1 MCYVT
6 DNNNQFCN
14 FLKSCAEI
22 IAISSDSSESDFDAR
37 PWGWEDY
44 FPKDFKATDYF
55 VPAKRVETSSSLTT
69 IEEQKMAFKAR
80 VQVLGIPSNKKL
92 ADFGVKPFE
101 KKEPKDQKGK
111 GKNKM
116 L

>member
-1 MCYVT
+1 M
-6 DNNNQFCN
+6 
-14 FLKSCAEI
+14 
-22 IAISSDSSESDFDAR
+22 
-37 PWGWEDY
+37 
-44 FPKDFKATDYF
+44 
-55 VPAKRVETSSSLTT
+55 PAKRVETSSSLTT

>member
-1 MCYVT
+1 M
-6 DNNNQFCN
+6 

-44 FPKDFKATDYF
+44 FPKEFKATDYF
-55 VPAKRVETSSSLTT
+55 VPANRVEPSSNLTT
-69 IEEQKMAFKAR
+69 IEEQKKAFKAR
-80 VQVLGIPSNKKL
+80 VKVLGLPCKEKFEE
-92 ADFGVKPFE
+92 FGVKPFE
-101 KKEPKDQKGK
+101 KQGDEPKDQKGK

-116 L
+116 V

>member
-1 MCYVT
+1 MF
-6 DNNNQFCN
+6 FC
-14 FLKSCAEI
+14 SCAEI
-22 IAISSDSSESDFDAR
+22 IAIPSDSSESDFDAR

-80 VQVLGIPSNKKL
+80 VKVLGMPSNKKL
-92 ADFGVKPFE
+92 TDFGVKPFE
-101 KKEPKDQKGK
+101 KKEPKHQKGK
-111 GKNKM
+111 GKNQM
-116 L
+116 P

>member
-44 FPKDFKATDYF
+44 FPKDYKPSDYF
-55 VPAKRVETSSSLTT
+55 VPAKRVETSSSLTSN
-69 IEEQKMAFKAR
+69 EEQKMAFKAR
-80 VQVLGIPSNKKL
+80 LKVLGMPCNNKL
-92 ADFGVKPFE
+92 TDFGVKPFE
-101 KKEPKDQKGK
+101 KKEPKHQKGK
-111 GKNKM
+111 GKNQM
-116 L
+116 P